1 MIIVNIFGQF
11 CFCIN
16 ISRMI
21 QYDPISNNLPIV
33 VNATYQLIGP
43 VSILNFGKFKL
54 IYTRCINLLE
64 IDKF

>member
-1 MIIVNIFGQF
+1 
-11 CFCIN
+11 
-16 ISRMI
+16 MI
-21 QYDPISNNLPIV
+21 QYDPISNNLPIA

-43 VSILNFGKFKL
+43 VSILSFGKFKL

>member
-1 MIIVNIFGQF
+1 
-11 CFCIN
+11 
-16 ISRMI
+16 MI